1 MSEFIGRAEY
11 LTSHII
17 ERLYPGCI
25 IAPQY
30 PIQKLLSSEEYEKLD
45 TEIQKHRFDFAIILQ
60 RTEGFTRQTFEI
72 IVEVNFKH
80 GEKAGKKWWRIFVP
94 LIKKYGRTPVTIDDH
109 DCRHLFQLDNHRQ
122 HRLKWD
128 DFRDII
134 DSLEKAGVKP

>member
-1 MSEFIGRAEY
+1 LINE
-11 LTSHII
+11 
-17 ERLYPGCI
+17 
-25 IAPQY
+25 
-30 PIQKLLSSEEYEKLD
+30 
-45 TEIQKHRFDFAIILQ
+45 AIVGV
-60 RTEGFTRQTFEI
+60 TI

-80 GEKAGKKWWRIFVP
+80 GEKAARKWLRIFVP
-94 LIKKYGRTPVTIDDH
+94 LIKKYGRIPVTIDDH